1 VNIHTPPHKA
11 AAGWQQRNMYVIK
24 RHNGTRMDVLA
35 EMEFGMDS
43 YVVDEF
49 PHWRCCRPARDR
61 GVPP

>member
-49 PHWRCCRPARDR
+49 PH
-61 GVPP
+61 